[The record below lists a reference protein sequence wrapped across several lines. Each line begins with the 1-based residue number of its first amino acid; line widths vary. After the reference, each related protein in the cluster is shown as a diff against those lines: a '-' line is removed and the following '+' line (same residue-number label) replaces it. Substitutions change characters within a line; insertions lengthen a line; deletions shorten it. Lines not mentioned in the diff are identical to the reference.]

1 MVDGHLDDETY
12 LLSPTRGGK
21 GKFMSGRVYSIHA
34 ETTESFVE
42 TFDALDFLANQS
54 IIFVSRYPA
63 SRLLE
68 MLDLSEIQCYWLTNS
83 QSTGALEPSLEKI
96 NHFCESTIS
105 TGEGTLLM
113 EGIEWLASLHGF
125 DAVLSM
131 LRSLSEKVAMST
143 WSIYLSISPLS
154 FDQRELSRILRE
166 APKFEVS
173 NTIVSHQH
181 DHATGMNSE
190 SNDVPS
196 SVELDL
202 NDDGTPKLVLLTRLP
217 RSGFTKQILQRRI
230 LQWRKMGLDTSEIES
245 SLYSND
251 LDEIYA
257 QYVLIEEKVRRAT
270 ELERFVTTEIHDSQE
285 RTVALFRIRQ
295 LTGLDDLEAEYF
307 SN

>member
-1 MVDGHLDDETY
+1 E
-12 LLSPTRGGK
+12 
-21 GKFMSGRVYSIHA
+21 
-34 ETTESFVE
+34 
-42 TFDALDFLANQS
+42 
-54 IIFVSRYPA
+54 
-63 SRLLE
+63 
-68 MLDLSEIQCYWLTNS
+68 
-83 QSTGALEPSLEKI
+83 
-96 NHFCESTIS
+96 
-105 TGEGTLLM
+105 
-113 EGIEWLASLHGF
+113 
-125 DAVLSM
+125 
-131 LRSLSEKVAMST
+131 
-143 WSIYLSISPLS
+143 
-154 FDQRELSRILRE
+154 
-166 APKFEVS
+166 FEVT

-181 DHATGMNSE
+181 DHESGMNSE